1 MQVFTMS
8 CERLYAKSEDAKNKG
23 YKARDFSYNTGS
35 LRCSGCDGT
44 GVVSLDVQFLPDV
57 NIQCPDCHGSRYSRI
72 AYDVKLTNKA
82 GESVSLPEL
91 MDMDINTAVE
101 FCKDMKTV
109 SQKLNTLKQ
118 LGLGYLTLGRGNT
131 EPIRR

>member
-1 MQVFTMS
+1 M
-8 CERLYAKSEDAKNKG
+8 
-23 YKARDFSYNTGS
+23 
-35 LRCSGCDGT
+35 
-44 GVVSLDVQFLPDV
+44 QFLPDV

-101 FCKDMKTV
+101 FC
-109 SQKLNTLKQ
+109 
-118 LGLGYLTLGRGNT
+118 
-131 EPIRR
+131 